1 MCCQN
6 NTYDLKNV
14 SSVKQNFSKEKLF
27 GGGGGGGGGGLNM
40 RLLMRPL
47 ANFCHLR
54 NTKEQSTVGTRR
66 WQPCLKV
73 PV

>member
-1 MCCQN
+1 MCCKN

-27 GGGGGGGGGGLNM
+27 GGGEGLNM

-54 NTKEQSTVGTRR
+54 DTKEQSTVGTRR
-66 WQPCLKV
+66 WQPYLKV
-73 PV
+73 PI